1 MVSGEECAITLGIL
15 MMPQSSVVS
24 LGTLVRNI
32 PPAVACTSGR
42 VQDLLLWLVW
52 TVQEQKHRYFIAVTW
67 GRTMQGA
74 LDVPVLELYVN

>member
-24 LGTLVRNI
+24 LGILVRNI

-52 TVQEQKHRYFIAVTW
+52 TVQEQKHRYSTAVTW